1 MTIYEFILKYSKYGK
16 ELFESKE
23 IILKMRR
30 MTDEDKT
37 KFLKSYDEKRKP
49 KKKNRIRVRK
59 KVDNKK
65 EKAYNN
71 KTNGEKNEAKSV
83 SDKRKRKTA
92 SKSTSDWCWDG
103 LVLLSRK

>member
-65 EKAYNN
+65 EKAYTD
-71 KTNGEKNEAKSV
+71 KTNGGKSEAKSV
-83 SDKRKRKTA
+83 PRKRKRKA
-92 SKSTSDWCWDG
+92 PSEST
-103 LVLLSRK
+103 